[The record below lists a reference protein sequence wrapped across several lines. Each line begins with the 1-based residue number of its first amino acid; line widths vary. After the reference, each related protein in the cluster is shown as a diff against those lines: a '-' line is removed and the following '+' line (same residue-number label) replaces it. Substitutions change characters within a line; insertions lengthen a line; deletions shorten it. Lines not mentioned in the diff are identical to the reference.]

1 MAQGR
6 ARSDTRFML
15 GCLRRR
21 LLPAFS
27 LVSSVFVLAVG

>member
-1 MAQGR
+1 MARDMRGG
-6 ARSDTRFML
+6 DTASVLTR
-15 GCLRRR
+15 LRRR

>member
-1 MAQGR
+1 MARDTPEGDTASVL
-6 ARSDTRFML
+6 AR
-15 GCLRRR
+15 LRRR

>member
-1 MAQGR
+1 MALGR

-15 GCLRRR
+15 ARLRRR